1 MQIVA
6 VEYQWCMFKEI
17 YINNDR
23 LRQDL
28 DGFPTI

>member
-1 MQIVA
+1 MQIV
-6 VEYQWCMFKEI
+6 VVDYQWCMFKEI

-23 LRQDL
+23 LRQDP